1 MRTLTATLCHRL
13 FPGGSETR
21 FRAAH
26 MLAAG
31 LWALAALMLLIHPP
45 GFAASA
51 GSPEQSTPAAPRE
64 DVGAVGAESGEAVQA
79 PAVEEPVPD
88 TLDLSGSWR
97 FQTDPSE
104 VGLSEGWHEPGY
116 DDSEWR
122 TLEVPASWE
131 SQDVTEA
138 NPQWPSTTDKC
149 GYNGY
154 AWYRKHLVIPDQWR
168 QAEVV
173 LRIGQIWDMDWTY
186 LNGHRIG
193 LTTGEGAWEKGRAY
207 TLPMD
212 AVLPG
217 EDNVLVVRVFDEVGE
232 GGIGVG
238 PVELVNVA
246 AAGERPAAEE
256 EPRHYA
262 RTRNEIVRM
271 GGSVTV
277 DPDEKVEGDVVVI
290 GGSATIQGY
299 VAGNVV
305 AVAGSVRVR
314 DGACIDGD
322 AVAVGG
328 DVESDE
334 GAVIGGQVV
343 EIGTG
348 LAFPADLWRGPR
360 APTWRTGTVGAV
372 VGLVIWAF
380 VALAAVLLLRRRVE
394 GMAEALPLHPGRAI
408 VYGLGG
414 FVLAPAALAV
424 LGVVT
429 AVVTI
434 VLIVTVV
441 GMLLV
446 PAVAA
451 AFLAA
456 LAASAIVL
464 VLGVVAVWLSIGK
477 AVAAQFGKPDLHPA
491 LCVLI
496 GAVIIAIASQIP
508 HIGPLVHVT
517 IVVFG
522 LGLAIMTGVG
532 ADPEWAHRRL
542 GFGRRAH
549 LPPSPAVAAGA
560 SAPPAVG
567 GTPAPADADSGPQRP
582 EGPSS
587 EQDAAAQEGRAPGP
601 TEREQTQP
609 PGPEAR

>member
-1 MRTLTATLCHRL
+1 
-13 FPGGSETR
+13 
-21 FRAAH
+21 
-26 MLAAG
+26 
-31 LWALAALMLLIHPP
+31 
-45 GFAASA
+45 
-51 GSPEQSTPAAPRE
+51 
-64 DVGAVGAESGEAVQA
+64 
-79 PAVEEPVPD
+79 VPD
-88 TLDLSGSWR
+88 TLDLSGPWSFR
-97 FQTDPSE
+97 TDPSE
-104 VGLSEGWHEPGY
+104 VGLSGGWHEPDY
-116 DDSEWR
+116 DDSDWR
-122 TLEVPASWE
+122 TLDVPASWE
-131 SQDVTEA
+131 SQRVTET
-138 NPQWPSTTDKC
+138 NLQWPDTTDKC

-173 LRIGQIWDMDWTY
+173 LRVGQIWDMDWTY

-193 LTTGEGAWEKGRAY
+193 LTTGEDAWEKRREYA
-207 TLPMD
+207 LPAD

-217 EDNVLVVRVFDEVGE
+217 DDNVLVIRVFDEVGE

-246 AAGERPAAEE
+246 AAGERPAADE

-262 RTRNEIVRM
+262 RIRNEVVRM
-271 GGSVTV
+271 GGGVTV
-277 DPDEKVEGDVVVI
+277 EPDEKVEGNVVAI
-290 GGSATIQGY
+290 GGSVTVEGY
-299 VAGNVV
+299 VTGDVV
-305 AVAGSVRVR
+305 AVAGRIRVR
-314 DGACIDGD
+314 DGARVDGD
-322 AVAVGG
+322 AVVVGG
-328 DVESDE
+328 AIERDE
-334 GAVIGGQVV
+334 GGVIGGDTV
-343 EIGTG
+343 EIGPG
-348 LAFPADLWRGPR
+348 LSFPPAGKW
-360 APTWRTGTVGAV
+360 PTPWPVPPILGAA
-372 VGLVIWAF
+372 VGLLIWAF

-394 GMAEALPLHPGRAI
+394 GMAEALPLHPGRTI

-424 LGVVT
+424 LGIVA

-491 LCVLI
+491 LGVLI

-542 GFGRRAH
+542 GFGRHAYA
-549 LPPSPAVAAGA
+549 PPSPP
-560 SAPPAVG
+560 PPAS
-567 GTPAPADADSGPQRP
+567 TPAPPRAVGPSAPAADTDSGPQRP

-587 EQDAAAQEGRAPGP
+587 EPDAGAQEQGAPGP
-601 TEREQTQP
+601 TEQEQAQP
-609 PGPEAR
+609 PGPEAREQ